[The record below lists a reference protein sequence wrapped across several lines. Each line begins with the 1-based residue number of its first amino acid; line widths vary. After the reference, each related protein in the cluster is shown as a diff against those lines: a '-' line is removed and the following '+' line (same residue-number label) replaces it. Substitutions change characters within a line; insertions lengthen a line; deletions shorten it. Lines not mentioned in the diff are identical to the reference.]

1 MPLSPIDPKNQ
12 KATLRKAFLQQRS
25 EMVEDEHTRVSEA
38 LVAALAKHPDFLKAQ
53 TILLYYPIRKELS
66 ILPLAEK
73 AFSLG
78 KAVAFPISDPK
89 TCTLSFHR
97 VSSLSELS
105 EGTYGIPE
113 PRLDAPV
120 FDNNSLTLCVVPA
133 LSFDRCG
140 YRLGYGKGYYD
151 RFLTTFR
158 GKSVGLV
165 PSSFLSD
172 SLPHDNYDKRVDL
185 IFTERGELIPD
196 EPTESEE
203 TTDSL
208 LQAEEQENRL

>member
-1 MPLSPIDPKNQ
+1 MPLSPIDPKER
-12 KATLRKAFLQQRS
+12 KATLRKSFFQQRN
-25 EMVEDEHTRVSEA
+25 EMGEAERNRISEA
-38 LVAALAKHPDFLKAQ
+38 LVTALSNHPVFLKAQ
-53 TILLYYPIRKELS
+53 TILLYYPVRNEPS

-105 EGTYGIPE
+105 EGAYAIPE
-113 PRLDAPV
+113 PTLDLPPAEN
-120 FDNNSLTLCVVPA
+120 DTLTLCVVPA
-133 LSFDRCG
+133 LSFDRSG

-158 GKSVGLV
+158 GNSVGLC
-165 PSSFLSD
+165 PFSFLSD
-172 SLPHDNYDKRVDL
+172 SLPRDPYDKQVDL
-185 IFTERGELIPD
+185 ILTERGELIPN
-196 EPTESEE
+196 EPTESEA
-203 TTDSL
+203 TADIL
-208 LQAEEQENRL
+208 LQAEEEA